1 MLSQRQRWAILGG
14 GLVLTL
20 VLAAWPDT
28 EELGAEAVVEA
39 VPKSTASARQ
49 DRGKQDKGKE
59 PVLLAMSMDTLQR
72 GPAAEGEEQEVK
84 DIFARQSWYVP
95 PPPPKPAPPA
105 PPPLPF
111 TYLGKV
117 IDGGQV
123 TVFVTQG
130 DRNLAVKTGDV
141 IDGTYRVD
149 AIAPPMMTLTFLPLS
164 MQQSLEIGGAN

>member
-1 MLSQRQRWAILGG
+1 MLSQRQRWAVLGG

-20 VLAAWPDT
+20 VLAGWPDAGDEGSGT
-28 EELGAEAVVEA
+28 VVEVA
-39 VPKSTASARQ
+39 PRSRATVKHDAA
-49 DRGKQDKGKE
+49 
-59 PVLLAMSMDTLQR
+59 PVLLAISIDTLQR
-72 GPAAEGEEQEVK
+72 GTGEEGADKEVK
-84 DIFARQSWYVP
+84 DIFTRQSWYVP
-95 PPPPKPAPPA
+95 PPPPKAGPPAPPA

-117 IDGGQV
+117 IDGAQV

-141 IDGTYRVD
+141 IDGIYRVD

>member
-1 MLSQRQRWAILGG
+1 MLSQRQRWAVLGG
-14 GLVLTL
+14 ALVLSL
-20 VLAAWPDT
+20 VLAGWPDAGDEGT
-28 EELGAEAVVEA
+28 GAVVEVA
-39 VPKSTASARQ
+39 PRSRATVKHDTPSM
-49 DRGKQDKGKE
+49 
-59 PVLLAMSMDTLQR
+59 LLAMSIDTLQR
-72 GPAAEGEEQEVK
+72 STDEEGTDEVK
-84 DIFARQSWYVP
+84 DIFTRQSWYVP
-95 PPPPKPAPPA
+95 PPPPKSAPPAPPA

-117 IDGGQV
+117 IDGAQV

-149 AIAPPMMTLTFLPLS
+149 AIAPPMMTITFLPLS